1 MRLSKIEKIA
11 GVIATLS
18 VGSAG
23 LLGVYTF
30 TGPVLSDPVVVN
42 VSDAA
47 MDVICPGAIGCYRPT
62 LPDFVFI
69 SESASDATLPHETLH
84 YEHPEWSECEV
95 SNHLLETTGLR
106 DNYQRNGVC

>member
-1 MRLSKIEKIA
+1 MKLSRTERIA

-23 LLGVYTF
+23 LFGVYTLN
-30 TGPVLSDPVVVN
+30 GPVLSDPIVVS

-47 MDVICPGAIGCYRPT
+47 MDVICADAIGCYRPA

-69 SESASDATLPHETLH
+69 SESASDATLPHEMLH

-106 DNYQRNGVC
+106 DNYQRNGEC